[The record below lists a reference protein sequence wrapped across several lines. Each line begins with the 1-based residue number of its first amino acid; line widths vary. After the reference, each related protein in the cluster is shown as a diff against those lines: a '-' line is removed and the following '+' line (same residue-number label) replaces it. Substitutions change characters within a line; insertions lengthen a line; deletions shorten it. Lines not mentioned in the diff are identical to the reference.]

1 MNEKGDRINRANQ
14 VNGQVYLVG
23 AGLGSIAYLT
33 RRAQE
38 LLKQAEA
45 IVYDALVDKQI
56 WQLVPDN
63 CQRFN
68 VGKRGG
74 QPSWPQEEINQL
86 LVSECQRGKR
96 VVRLKGGDPF
106 IFGRCTAEI
115 IALQQAGCCFEVV
128 PGISSALAAPELAA
142 IPLTDPVLSR
152 SFTVLTGHEPA
163 DLDWETFSQLETLVI
178 LMGTR
183 QLPEI
188 IHQLL
193 RHDRS
198 PNTPIA
204 IIHSA
209 GTTKQQVWTGTLGD
223 ILETTRGL
231 SLSPAVI
238 VIGEVVRLRDY
249 LQCDRSIA
257 PSNISTSISTSIY
270 TMSDTISDT
279 ISDRFLP
286 LAGITI
292 LITRAAGQNNEFRD
306 RLEKLGA
313 IVAEMPALEIRPP
326 SSWQELDRA
335 IAHLESYH
343 WLILTS
349 TNGVHYFFE
358 RLLTQG
364 KDARHLAGLKIAV
377 VGKKTAASL
386 HQRGLK
392 ADFIPS
398 NFVADSLVAELIA
411 EFPESVS
418 GKNILFPRVETGGRE
433 VLVAEF
439 TAAGA
444 NVTEVAA
451 YQSGCPQKI
460 DPAVA
465 NLLLQRQV
473 DVITFASSKT
483 VQYFYQLLT
492 QELTQELERR
502 DRSDRL
508 DDPETKNDQK
518 LVNLLSDLLS
528 NVYFASIGPQT
539 SQTCI
544 KLLGRV
550 DMEAEEY
557 TLDGLTQTIVKWLS
571 HRPESIPESIN

>member
-1 MNEKGDRINRANQ
+1 MNEKGDRINRINQ

-23 AGLGSIAYLT
+23 AGLGNIAYLT

-45 IVYDALVDKQI
+45 IVYDALVDEQI
-56 WQLVPDN
+56 WQLVPES

-74 QPSWPQEEINQL
+74 QPSWRQDEINQL
-86 LVSECQRGKR
+86 LVSECQQGKQ

-106 IFGRCTAEI
+106 IFGRCTSEI

-209 GTTKQQVWTGTLGD
+209 GTAKQQVWTGTLGD

-238 VIGEVVRLRDY
+238 VIGEVVRLREY

-257 PSNISTSISTSIY
+257 LSNIALSNIALSNISTF
-270 TMSDTISDT
+270 TMP
-279 ISDRFLP
+279 DRSLP

-306 RLEKLGA
+306 RLEKFGA
-313 IVAEMPALEIRPP
+313 IVAEMPALEIGPP

-335 IAHLESYH
+335 IAHLDSYH

-349 TNGVHYFFE
+349 TNGVDYFFE

-386 HQRGLK
+386 QQRGLK
-392 ADFIPS
+392 ADFIPP
-398 NFVADSLVAELIA
+398 NFVADSLVA

-451 YQSGCPQKI
+451 YQSGCPKKI

-465 NLLLQRQV
+465 NLLLQHQV

-492 QELTQELERR
+492 QELTQELDRR

-571 HRPESIPESIN
+571 HRAEQVN